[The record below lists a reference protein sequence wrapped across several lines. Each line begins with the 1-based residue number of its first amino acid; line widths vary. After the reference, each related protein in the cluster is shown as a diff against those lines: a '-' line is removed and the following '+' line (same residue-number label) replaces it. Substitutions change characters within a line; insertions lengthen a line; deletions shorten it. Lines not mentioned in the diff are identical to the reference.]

1 MTKHCR
7 QIDVPRPTAATPVE
21 TTGDETAERDALA
34 ADAGEPKFV
43 EDRFE
48 KYRIRFALEII

>member
-1 MTKHCR
+1 MTKHSR
-7 QIDVPRPTAATPVE
+7 QTDAPGPAAAMPVE
-21 TTGDETAERDALA
+21 TMDDETAA
-34 ADAGEPKFV
+34 AEETAMADRARKSS